1 MLRIKIEMDGE
12 MSCRLTCLYLEFTGE
27 EYGGG
32 GGDKNEE
39 EYVIMVMFCI
49 VKGVGVRI

>member
-1 MLRIKIEMDGE
+1 MKTDMDGV
-12 MSCRLTCLYLEFTGE
+12 MSCRLTCLYLELTDE

-39 EYVIMVMFCI
+39 EYVITMVFCI